1 MELRQYWPQTPGDV
15 GHGARV
21 SASLSG
27 ARARVAALGEAAMK
41 IWVSGLICVATAAA
55 LSASAA
61 ASDIF
66 RDAPANPKMT
76 ERQRAQIDLVR
87 TSDAAT
93 GINIVQAASYSML
106 QDILAKDADSP
117 GSPSKIGLALG
128 DKAVLTASRTSIA
141 AHAGNS
147 VWRGVVEGGGGRVTL
162 MWWAD
167 GEIAGTV
174 QHEGRYYS
182 IRRISG
188 SLHAIVELRD
198 DRMPPEHPA
207 QMLASSDQFASTQ
220 KNRVLSAPL
229 QTKPG
234 KIAPNADVTIDVLV
248 VYTNKAASYY
258 GDIKHELIELAIE
271 ERSEEHTSELQSL
284 RHLVCRLLLE

>member
-1 MELRQYWPQTPGDV
+1 
-15 GHGARV
+15 
-21 SASLSG
+21 
-27 ARARVAALGEAAMK
+27 MK
-41 IWVSGLICVATAAA
+41 VWISGLISLALAA
-55 LSASAA
+55 LLSPRAA

-76 ERQRAQIDLVR
+76 ERQRTQLDLVR
-87 TSDAAT
+87 ASDAVT
-93 GINIVQAASYSML
+93 GIKIVQAASYSML
-106 QDILAKDADSP
+106 QDVLAKDADSL
-117 GSPSKIGLALG
+117 GSPSKIELALG
-128 DKAVLTASRTSIA
+128 DKTVLTALRTSIA
-141 AHAGNS
+141 ESAGKS
-147 VWRGVVEGGGGRVTL
+147 VWRGVLEGGGGRVTL

-188 SLHAIVELRD
+188 SLHALVELSD
-198 DRMPPEHPA
+198 DRLPPEHPA